1 MKRKNPDLSFLEIK
15 LIKKIIEVRK
25 TFGLSQED
33 VAKQAGVSR
42 GFIAQFET
50 FRQKPSKDII
60 KKISRGLNYIG
71 IIDEYEKI
79 NQDKLQISNYLSV
92 IPILEY
98 ICTNSSNLQQHSGL
112 FVVPEKISQFTD
124 TIPGI
129 YVYEIKDDSLSP
141 DINKDDILI
150 IKYFDDLKIND
161 LPNLLLTGIL
171 FDGKD
176 VIIRNI
182 KKRDNSYH
190 KKQIIYAFSNNIEKI
205 PPFIINPNAKNNKWK
220 IKGLVLAIISQKIMP
235 GIKEIYTNLV

>member
-1 MKRKNPDLSFLEIK
+1 MKRKNPKLSFLEIK

-33 VAKQAGVSR
+33 VAKRAGVSR

-50 FRQKPSKDII
+50 FRQKPSEDII

-79 NQDKLQISNYLSV
+79 NKLQISNYIPV
-92 IPILEY
+92 IPILEH
-98 ICTNSSNLQQHSGL
+98 ICTNSSDLQNQSGL
-112 FVVPEKISQFTD
+112 FVVPEKISQIVEA
-124 TIPGI
+124 IPGI

-182 KKRDNSYH
+182 KKKDNSYH
-190 KKQIIYAFSNNIEKI
+190 KKQIIYVFSNNIEKI
-205 PPFIINPNAKNNKWK
+205 SPFIINPNAKNNRWK

-235 GIKEIYTNLV
+235 GIKEIYTNLL